1 MLQGLFFR
9 DILSGFSNDYGLG
22 TGQRKVVSMIVTI
35 FKTVQMYQFTL
46 IVKLLILCQ
55 LRDRDILA
63 PGRNGGGRLDE
74 ANWVC
79 RGFHASCSN

>member
-1 MLQGLFFR
+1 
-9 DILSGFSNDYGLG
+9 
-22 TGQRKVVSMIVTI
+22 MIMTI
-35 FKTVQMYQFTL
+35 FETVQMYQFTL

-63 PGRNGGGRLDE
+63 PRRNGGARLDE
-74 ANWVC
+74 ADWVR